1 MCPVAGPVVGPVPG
15 AGRAKILLRHICV
28 GPRFVERVGRRRVGG
43 SRLRVVPLS
52 SSTGVTLVSVRSSVR
67 VT

>member
-15 AGRAKILLRHICV
+15 AGRSKILRHICV
-28 GPRFVERVGRRRVGG
+28 GPRFGERVGGRRVGG
-43 SRLRVVPLS
+43 SRFRVVPLS
-52 SSTGVTLVSVRSSVR
+52 SSTGVTLVSFRFSVR